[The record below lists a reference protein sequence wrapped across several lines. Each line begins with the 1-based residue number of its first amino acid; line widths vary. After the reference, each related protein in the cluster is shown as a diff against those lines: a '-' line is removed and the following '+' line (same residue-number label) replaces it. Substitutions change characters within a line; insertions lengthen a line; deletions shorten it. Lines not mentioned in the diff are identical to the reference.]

1 MVRTPGRRLDGLTGN
16 GRRFGAAEEGGRKV
30 GDQPQETG
38 YERLGGK
45 KLGLADVIA
54 QSVGFMGP
62 VFSAAFIIP
71 LIVGVNFAA
80 RGAGTS
86 APLSVLIAGIGVFA
100 LGWIVAQYAKRIH
113 AAGSLYDYVS
123 NGLGSTVG
131 AAAGWLYYAGTIIL
145 TVGLGVL
152 LGGYV
157 HDNLMPGVFN
167 VTSGL
172 LPIWLWD
179 ALFAFG
185 LFSVLYFGV
194 RISTR
199 VQLTLALVSVAVV
212 LTYFL
217 SVIIRLGGDNDF
229 GKAFNPSPS
238 PGGFSGI
245 LFGVLYGVL
254 IFVGFET
261 AANLAEETAEPKKSI
276 PRAVL
281 LSVVV
286 VSVFYIIAAYVEVAG
301 FGFDMSVITSPDVAG
316 APLFALGAPGG
327 EFGSDFV
334 LKLLLL
340 VVFLDMLAVYVG
352 AAVASTRG
360 VFAMARDRRL
370 PAATASVSEKHG
382 TPLGAIVFLVIVQAV
397 LIVASEKWT
406 GLFALEGLPHYFS
419 LFVWC
424 STFGGFALLVV
435 YFLMSMGAIRGL
447 AADPEKVKLAICV
460 ILGLLITG
468 AAIFGSFYK
477 VPSPTILAPIYAV
490 IWFVLGLIIMSFAK
504 GREPASQAL
513 GDLHSEA
520 AGKGN

>member
-1 MVRTPGRRLDGLTGN
+1 V
-16 GRRFGAAEEGGRKV
+16 A
-30 GDQPQETG
+30 DQQNEVG

-45 KLGLADVIA
+45 KLGLVDVVA

-71 LIVGVNFAA
+71 LIVGVNAAA

-86 APLSVLIAGIGVFA
+86 APLAVLLAAVGVFC

-113 AAGSLYDYVS
+113 AAGALYDYVS
-123 NGLGSTVG
+123 NGLGSAVG
-131 AAAGWLYYAGTIIL
+131 AASGYLYYAGTIIL
-145 TVGLGVL
+145 TTGLGL
-152 LGGYV
+152 LIGGYV
-157 HDNLMPGVFN
+157 HDNLMPGVFS
-167 VTSGL
+167 VDGGL
-172 LPIWLWD
+172 LPTWVWD
-179 ALFAFG
+179 LIFAFG
-185 LFSVLYFGV
+185 LFVVLYFGV
-194 RISTR
+194 QISTR
-199 VQLTLALVSVAVV
+199 VQLTLALISVAVV

-229 GKAFNPSPS
+229 GKAFSPDPSPD
-238 PGGFSGI
+238 GFSGI
-245 LFGVLYGVL
+245 MFGVLYGVL

-261 AANLAEETAEPKKSI
+261 AANLAEETAEPKRSI

-301 FGFDMSVITSPDVAG
+301 FGFDMSVITSPEVAG

-327 EFGSDFV
+327 EFGSDFI
-334 LKLLLL
+334 LKLLLV

-370 PAATASVSEKHG
+370 PATMARVSRRYG
-382 TPLGAIVFLVIVQAV
+382 TPTGAIAF
-397 LIVASEKWT
+397 LIVVQVLLIAASEWWDA
-406 GLFALEGLPHYFS
+406 LFALEGLPHYFS

-435 YFLMSMGAIRGL
+435 YFLMSIGALGGL
-447 AADPEKVKLAICV
+447 ADDPEKGKLAIAA

-477 VPSPTILAPIYAV
+477 VPKPTILAPEYALALFV
-490 IWFVLGLIIMSFAK
+490 IGLVAAALIK
-504 GREPASQAL
+504 GRAPASGVLADL
-513 GDLHSEA
+513 SSGGDA
-520 AGKGN
+520 